1 MKNLLGYRP
10 LFVGAFQF
18 VGFSQLQ
25 ISINQLYSKKNKF
38 IGYSDFLG
46 IVLLRRI

>member
-25 ISINQLYSKKNKF
+25 ISINQLYSKKTN
-38 IGYSDFLG
+38 
-46 IVLLRRI
+46 LLAIQIF